1 MPAAIIPAVI
11 GGATAVYGASKQAS
25 AAKDAAKAQQKGTD
39 ATIAEQKRQFDLSRS
54 DQMPWLDAG
63 KSALGQQ
70 QALLSGDFS
79 KFYSSPDYQYALDQ
93 GMQGLDRSAAA
104 RGKLFSGGYGQDLT
118 KYAQGMATQN
128 YNNFYGK
135 LAGLSNTG
143 QGTATNLGALGQNYA
158 NAYGNA
164 QQNTANARASSYTNQ
179 ANAWG
184 NAATQIGGIAGNYF
198 GSKVTPSFAGTPY
211 TPSASQWALPNTSN
225 NSWYTG
231 VGSPGW
237 GG

>member
-11 GGATAVYGASKQAS
+11 GGATAIYGANKQAG

-63 KSALGQQ
+63 KSALTNQ
-70 QALLSGDFS
+70 QALLNGDFS

-128 YNNFYGK
+128 YNNYYEK
-135 LAGLSNTG
+135 LAGLSRTG
-143 QGTATNLGALGQNYA
+143 SNTATNLGQLGQSYA
-158 NAYGNA
+158 NAYGQA
-164 QQNTANARASSYTNQ
+164 QQTNANARSSSYINQ

-184 NAATQIGGIAGNYF
+184 NAANQIGGIAGNYF
-198 GSKVTPSFAGTPY
+198 GSKVTPSYGGTPY
-211 TPSASQWALPNTSN
+211 SGSQWSLPNTSN

>member
-1 MPAAIIPAVI
+1 MAAITSAVI
-11 GGATAVYGASKQAS
+11 GGATALYGANKQAG
-25 AAKDAAKAQQKGTD
+25 AAKDAAKSQQKATD

-70 QALLSGDFS
+70 QALLGGDFS

-128 YNNFYGK
+128 YNNYYDK
-135 LAGLSNTG
+135 LAGMSRTGSN
-143 QGTATNLGALGQNYA
+143 TATNLGSLGQNYA
-158 NAYGNA
+158 NAYGQA
-164 QQNTANARASSYTNQ
+164 QQTNANARSSSYINQ

-184 NAATQIGGIAGNYF
+184 NAANQIGGIAGNYF
-198 GSKVTPSFAGTPY
+198 GSKVTPSYGGTPY
-211 TPSASQWALPNTSN
+211 SGSQWALPNTSN